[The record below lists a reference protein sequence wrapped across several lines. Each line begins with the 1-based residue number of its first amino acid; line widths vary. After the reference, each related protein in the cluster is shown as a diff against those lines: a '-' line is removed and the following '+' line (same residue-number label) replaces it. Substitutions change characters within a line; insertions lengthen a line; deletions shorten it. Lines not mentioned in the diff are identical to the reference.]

1 MADISQPHPFA
12 LREHIQRGDLAPPCT
27 QGPYSFFFDKFP
39 GRYLVLCFYQEARDA
54 VGQATLRDLHEHRKL
69 VEKKKLVFIC
79 ISSNPAEKTEL
90 NLTQDFPS
98 LTFLWDADASVKRS
112 YGVGRIRVW
121 IILDPMQRVL
131 DVIPFRPD
139 GSDRQHLFAFL
150 NKLSPPSRAS
160 GFDVQA
166 PFLLLP
172 NVFEPEFCRYLIDIF
187 NRDGG
192 RESGFMRETGGKAVE
207 TFDASV
213 KRRRDYTITDE
224 VLMEEIKARIAR
236 RVGPMMVTAF
246 QFKPS
251 RVERYL
257 IACYSAEDAGHF
269 AAHRD
274 NTVKATEH
282 RRFAASLFL
291 NDDFEGGGLAFPEF
305 SEQQIRGPVG
315 AAVIFSSSLLHCVSK
330 VTRGRRYAFLPFIH
344 DEEAEK
350 LRIANLQFLS
360 HPALEA

>member
-1 MADISQPHPFA
+1 MADIPQPHPFA

-27 QGPYSFFFDKFP
+27 EGPYRFFFDKFP

-54 VGQATLRDLHEHRKL
+54 VGQATLRDLNEHRKL

-79 ISSNPAEKTEL
+79 ISSNPAERTEL
-90 NLTQDFPS
+90 NLNQDFPS
-98 LTFLWDADASVKRS
+98 LTFLWDSDASVKRS
-112 YGVGRIRVW
+112 YGVGRVRVW

-139 GSDRQHLFAFL
+139 GSDRQQLFAFL
-150 NKLSPPSRAS
+150 DKLPPPSRAS

-172 NVFEPEFCRYLIDIF
+172 NVFEPAFCRHLIDIF
-187 NRDGG
+187 ERDGG
-192 RESGFMRETGGKAVE
+192 RESGVMRETAGKAVE
-207 TFDASV
+207 TLDANV
-213 KRRRDYTITDE
+213 KRRKDYTITDE
-224 VLMEEIKARIAR
+224 ALMEQIKARIAR

-246 QFKPS
+246 HFKPS

-257 IACYSAEDAGHF
+257 IARYSAEDGGHF

-282 RRFAASLFL
+282 RRFAASFFL
-291 NDDFEGGGLAFPEF
+291 NDDFAGGGLVFPEF
-305 SEQQIRGPVG
+305 SAQQITAPIG

-350 LRIANLQFLS
+350 LRMANLEFLS
-360 HPALEA
+360 DPVLEA